1 MKADQPLKSN
11 KINNGIPEKGPK
23 PLVVKTYPLA
33 TSIIL

>member
-11 KINNGIPEKGPK
+11 KINKGISENGPK

-33 TSIIL
+33 ISIIL